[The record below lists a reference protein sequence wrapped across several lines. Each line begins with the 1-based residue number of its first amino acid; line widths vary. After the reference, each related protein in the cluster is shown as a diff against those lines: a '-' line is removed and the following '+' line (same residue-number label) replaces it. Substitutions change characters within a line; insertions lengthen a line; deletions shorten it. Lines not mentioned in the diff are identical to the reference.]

1 MVSRQVSLG
10 LRRFRSLVGWPQEVA
25 AGAKLGGAARVPSK
39 NNEEGSDESNDR
51 AALSQGLQ
59 VIQCPITD
67 YRVKAIDGC
76 LRVNEEGL
84 PRARLTVLLCCLVVL
99 DDLVV

>member
-1 MVSRQVSLG
+1 MEG
-10 LRRFRSLVGWPQEVA
+10 G
-25 AGAKLGGAARVPSK
+25 KLGGAARGPSK
-39 NNEEGSDESNDR
+39 NKEEGSDESNDG

-67 YRVKAIDGC
+67 YRIKAIDGC
-76 LRVNEEGL
+76 FRVDEEGL
-84 PRARLTVLLCCLVVL
+84 PRAGLTFLLCCLIVL